1 MLFYRAIRTYGSSVV
16 FMLIFRY
23 RQGPFRVGS
32 SKGSGESGEAWNFF
46 ATAQLAFADPF
57 RVIAEDLSHSTVEK
71 WFYCFGLVE
80 GGVLTV
86 QFTYRS
92 HVIRIFGAG
101 YWRKGRQLY
110 ERECQIHE

>member
-1 MLFYRAIRTYGSSVV
+1 MPQARFEWDRAKDFENQEKHGVS
-16 FMLIFRY
+16 
-23 RQGPFRVGS
+23 
-32 SKGSGESGEAWNFF
+32 F

-71 WFYCFGLVE
+71 RYDCFGFVE

-86 QFTYRS
+86 RSMYRR
-92 HVIRIFGAG
+92 HVIRIIGAG

-110 ERECQIHE
+110 EREHQVHE

>member
-1 MLFYRAIRTYGSSVV
+1 M
-16 FMLIFRY
+16 
-23 RQGPFRVGS
+23 
-32 SKGSGESGEAWNFF
+32 SKARFAWDRLKDLEKCEKHGISF

-71 WFYCFGLVE
+71 RYYCFGLVE

-86 QFTYRS
+86 RFTHRH
-92 HVIRIFGAG
+92 HVIRIIGAG

-110 ERECQIHE
+110 EREYQIHE